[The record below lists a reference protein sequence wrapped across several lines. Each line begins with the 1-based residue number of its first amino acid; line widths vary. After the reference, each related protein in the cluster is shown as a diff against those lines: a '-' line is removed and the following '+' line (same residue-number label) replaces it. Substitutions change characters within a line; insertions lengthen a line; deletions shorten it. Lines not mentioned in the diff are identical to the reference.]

1 MFFPCFP
8 AHRRAGGAAI
18 LPVITLAALLGT
30 GSASAGPLTN
40 GDFSAGFD
48 GWSGEVFDLSGP
60 VAVDPLP
67 GAYSGNFSTGPAGA
81 TLTTSYG
88 VDEVYDVIM
97 YQRFVVDTLAPGFT
111 GLALL
116 LDITYFLSDPDD
128 TVIAQL
134 FDPNGVLATKDLLGG
149 GPVDITEYAGRMAEI
164 LFQVTDFDDVAEV
177 LTVGNI
183 RIEQV
188 PVPAPLALLTLGL
201 GLLAGRGRFLS
212 RQVANQ
218 E

>member
-1 MFFPCFP
+1 MRSLAPFSVAGAVLALACAAGP
-8 AHRRAGGAAI
+8 AGAA
-18 LPVITLAALLGT
+18 
-30 GSASAGPLTN
+30 PLTN
-40 GDFSAGFD
+40 GDFSAGFS
-48 GWSGEVFDLSGP
+48 GWAGEGFDLSGS

-67 GAYSGNFSTGPAGA
+67 GAYGDNFSTGPAGA
-81 TLTTSYG
+81 TLTTSFLADG
-88 VDEVYDVIM
+88 VYDVIM
-97 YQRFVVDTLAPGFT
+97 YQQFVVDTLAPGFT

-134 FDPNGVLATKDLLGG
+134 TDPNGELAPKNLLGG
-149 GPVDITEYAGRMAEI
+149 GPVDITEYAGRTAEI
-164 LFQVTDFDDVAEV
+164 LFQVADFDDIAET

-201 GLLAGRGRFLS
+201 GALAGRRLRLS